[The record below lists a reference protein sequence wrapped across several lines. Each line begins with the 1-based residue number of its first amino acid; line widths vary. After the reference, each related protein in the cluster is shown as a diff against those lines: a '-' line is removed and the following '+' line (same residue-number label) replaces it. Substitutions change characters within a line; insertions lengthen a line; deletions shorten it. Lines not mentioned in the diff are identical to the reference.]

1 MSTRRLLL
9 LVAFL
14 LGGSYAEAFPP
25 APFHTFYGVVRDELG
40 RPLNS
45 EEGVIQLIGSSAEIA
60 RTISDTTA
68 GLGLNYTLHVPMDA
82 GTVAQLYQV
91 SAMRP
96 LLPFTIKV
104 VIRGVSYVPIQIVGK
119 TWSMGNPS
127 EKTRL
132 DLTLGVDSNNDGL
145 PDAWQQAVVD
155 ADTTGRLK
163 SINDVK
169 PGDDLS
175 GNGLTNLQKFLA
187 GVNAL
192 DKFDGVKL
200 DVVGVAGGLVRLRFL
215 GITGRTYTIRSSLNS
230 TTWTDQVFSS
240 DPTGANPVTTYRANT
255 VQTMDVYVT
264 WPSATHGYFQL
275 FAR

>member
-9 LVAFL
+9 LVALF
-14 LGGSYAEAFPP
+14 LGGSDVKAFPP

-40 RPLNS
+40 RPLSS
-45 EEGVIQLIGSSAEIA
+45 EEGMIVLSGSSAEIA
-60 RTISDTTA
+60 RTFSDTSA
-68 GLGLNYTLHVPMDA
+68 GLGLNYALHIPMDA
-82 GTVAQLYQV
+82 GTAAQLYQV

-104 VIRGVSYVPIQIVGK
+104 VIRGVNYVPIQIAGK
-119 TWSMGNPS
+119 TWNMGNPG

-132 DLTLGVDSNNDGL
+132 DLTLGVDRNNDGL

-155 ADTTGRLK
+155 ADPTGKLK
-163 SINDVK
+163 TIDDVK

-192 DKFDGVKL
+192 DKLDGVKL
-200 DVVGVAGGLVRLRFL
+200 EVIDVKAGIVRLRFL
-215 GITGRTYTIRSSLNS
+215 GITGRTYTIHSSLDS
-230 TTWTDQVFSS
+230 KAWTDQAFST
-240 DPTGANPVTTYRANT
+240 DPTGTNPVKVYRPA
-255 VQTMDVYVT
+255 VLEQVDVFVT
-264 WPSATHGYFQL
+264 WPSASHGYFQL
-275 FAR
+275 FAQ